1 MKSFYR
7 SHFLVVTILII
18 TVLLC
23 PQSQLK
29 AQSTV
34 SQTIRGTVID
44 QSTRYP
50 LAGAMVKLVGSNPIV
65 GTSTN
70 DNGEFVLENVPLG
83 RQSLEF
89 TFLGYQKRVLNNLL
103 LISGKELQ
111 LEVGLTEDMA
121 MVDEVVVKADKAKNR
136 AQNQMAMVSARTF
149 SVEETER
156 FAGSLGDPARMVANY
171 AGVAMQNDSRNDI
184 IIRGNSPSGV
194 LWRME
199 GVEIANPNHF
209 AANGTTG
216 GPVSMINNNLLANSD
231 FLTGA
236 FPAEYGN
243 ALAGAFDLKMRSGN
257 NHKTEYIGQIGFNGF
272 ELGAEGPLAKVKNGV
287 NPSFLINYRYS
298 TLDLFNKM
306 GFSMGT
312 GTAIPE
318 YQDLSF
324 LVDIPGTK
332 HGRFKIFGL
341 MGKSYIELGRD
352 YTDTLGNSYSTRG
365 TAIDY
370 GSTMAMVAATHTYF
384 FNENCKILSSISLQ
398 NAGSTAVVDSLR
410 DNNNV
415 VMPFYRG
422 DQDEMKLSASLKY
435 SQKVDARQF
444 INMGLLADRFGI
456 NFLDSVYLYEYQ
468 KFVTNNDVS
477 GNLYLLRG
485 FGEYQRKIK
494 SNQTLYTGVHLQ
506 YFVSNP
512 EMAIE
517 PRVSYKWQLSPKHS
531 LTGGWGL
538 HSQLQP
544 KTIYF
549 IETYDEASSSY
560 HRTNTSLDMT
570 RSQHFVAAYEWLP
583 SNEFRIKM
591 ETYFQNLW
599 NVPVKDN
606 FPEFSM
612 LNTGDNFG
620 MPSEDSLMNKGKGQ
634 NYGLELTVEKFLSK
648 GYYLLFTA
656 SLFDSKYSGADGV
669 WRNTAFNGNFVTNLL
684 AGYELKVGKNK
695 WMTFDGKL
703 VWAGGHRYVPI
714 DLDESIANNSQEY
727 DWSQAYDNKYD
738 DYFRTDIR
746 IGYKTNRPK
755 WSQEWALDLQNITN
769 YKSIYAESYDVA
781 HQEVYQTYQQ
791 GFFPMLLYR
800 VQF

>member
-1 MKSFYR
+1 MKTFYLSR
-7 SHFLVVTILII
+7 FFLSALILVSSVIN
-18 TVLLC
+18 TA
-23 PQSQLK
+23 K
-29 AQSTV
+29 AQTAL
-34 SQTIRGTVID
+34 SQIIRGTVID
-44 QSTRYP
+44 QTTRYP
-50 LAGAMVKLVGSNPIV
+50 LAGAVVVVAGSNPLN
-65 GTSTN
+65 GTATN
-70 DNGEFVLENVPLG
+70 ANGEFELTNVPLG
-83 RQSLEF
+83 RQTLEF
-89 TFLGYQKRVLNNLL
+89 SFLGYQKRVLNNVLV
-103 LISGKELQ
+103 IGGKELQ
-111 LEVGLTEDMA
+111 LEVALTEDMA

-171 AGVAMQNDSRNDI
+171 AGVTMQNDSRNDI
-184 IIRGNSPSGV
+184 IIRGNSPTGV

-257 NHKTEYIGQIGFNGF
+257 NHKTEFTGQIGFNGF
-272 ELGAEGPLAKVKNGV
+272 ELGAEGPLAKAKNGI

-324 LVDIPGTK
+324 MVDIPGTK
-332 HGRFKIFGL
+332 RGRFKIFGL
-341 MGKSYIELGRD
+341 MGKSYIELGRN
-352 YTDTLGNSYSTRG
+352 YADTLGNSYSTRG

-370 GSTMAMVAATHTYF
+370 GSTMGLVAATHTYF
-384 FNENCKILSSISLQ
+384 FNENSKLQSAVSLQ
-398 NAGSTAVVDSLR
+398 DAGSSAVVDSLR
-410 DNNNV
+410 DKNSV
-415 VMPFYRG
+415 VMPYYRG
-422 DQDEMKLSASLKY
+422 TQNESKISASLKY
-435 SQKVDARQF
+435 FQKVDMRQF
-444 INMGLLADRFGI
+444 VSVGVLADRFGI

-468 KFVTNNDVS
+468 RFVTNNDVQ

-485 FGEYQRKIK
+485 YGEYQRKIGA
-494 SNQTLYTGVHLQ
+494 NQTLYSGLHLQ
-506 YFVSNP
+506 YFASNP
-512 EMAIE
+512 ELAVE
-517 PRVSYKWQLSPKHS
+517 PRVSYKWQMTPRQS

-549 IETYDEASSSY
+549 IETYDEATQTY
-560 HRTNTSLDMT
+560 HRTNTDLEMT
-570 RSQHFVAAYEWLP
+570 RSQHFVAGYEWLP
-583 SNEFRIKM
+583 TNDFRIKM

-599 NVPVKDN
+599 SVPVKES
-606 FPEFSM
+606 FEEFSM

-620 MPSEDSLMNKGKGQ
+620 VPSEDSLVNNGKGQ
-634 NYGLELTVEKFLSK
+634 NYGLELTVEKFLNK
-648 GYYLLFTA
+648 GYYFLFTA
-656 SLFDSKYSGADGV
+656 SLFDSKYTGADGV
-669 WRNTAFNGNFVTNLL
+669 WRNTAFNGNYVTNLL
-684 AGYELKVGKNK
+684 AGYELKVGKNQ
-695 WMTFDGKL
+695 WLTFDGKL

-714 DLDESIANNSQEY
+714 DIDHSVANNSQEY
-727 DWSQAYDNKYD
+727 DWSQAYNNKYD
-738 DYFRTDIR
+738 DYFRADIR
-746 IGYKTNRPK
+746 IGYKTNRAK

-769 YKSIYAESYDVA
+769 YQSIYAESYDVA
-781 HQEVYQTYQQ
+781 KQEVYQTYQQ
-791 GFFPMLLYR
+791 GFFPMMLYR
-800 VQF
+800 IHF